1 MLKNQKQIW
10 FRRTI
15 AVVTALVMGVTFI
28 PMLGGFAN
36 AAEDPSADPDVT
48 VTDVEDIDLG
58 EVDPDE
64 LTEDDVLDELDVE
77 GVYEED
83 EDAPA
88 AENAQP
94 LQEPDQVQEE
104 ESGSADELLATLD
117 EEPDTPKLGA
127 ASDSSGGITLTPN
140 RSTGI
145 LTVTG
150 STPKED
156 PFRNLYVLDLIN
168 EQIVYSK
175 SLGDSLSLKE
185 TINMGSFDI
194 GVYGILVYT
203 KKKNTPDS
211 AYSGVAIAEIYD
223 TPVNN
228 ASQVETYAKYLFYAP
243 NRTYYRNDYDSGLYV
258 DIKKVGAKSWTSYGP
273 ITSTGQIKGLKP
285 STKYQIRAYYGKI
298 VTFGGKSYFIN
309 GRENNNFK
317 TVTVKTGKKKLP
329 IKKVTVKA
337 VNVKKH
343 VHKRYG
349 PYTGLYLG
357 KETWYTYRLKV
368 TVKMKKKPGVKG
380 IYINGKK
387 VKGNKKTYSVKFAK
401 TNTIFN
407 GKHVVKRYKKWW
419 KQDDTYKLPRKTKY
433 KVLIYSYSNKTYK
446 AYSPIQKRT
455 KRIK

>member
-1 MLKNQKQIW
+1 MLRNQKQIW

-28 PMLGGFAN
+28 PLLGGFAN

-64 LTEDDVLDELDVE
+64 LTEDGVLDELDVE
-77 GVYEED
+77 GVYEENK
-83 EDAPA
+83 DAPA

-104 ESGSADELLATLD
+104 ESESGDELLATLD

-127 ASDSSGGITLTPN
+127 ASDTSGGITLTPN

-150 STPKED
+150 TISAGSEKFTK
-156 PFRNLYVLDLIN
+156 LYVIDLIAS
-168 EQIVYSK
+168 QTVYTKTLSNVK
-175 SLGDSLSLKE
+175 SFTE

-194 GVYGILVYT
+194 GAYGIYVDTNKTTAKYY
-203 KKKNTPDS
+203 D
-211 AYSGVAIAEIYD
+211 AAIAEIYD

-243 NRTYYRNDYDSGLYV
+243 NRTYYRSDYDSGLYV

-273 ITSTGQIKGLKP
+273 ITSTRQIKGLKP

-309 GRENNNFK
+309 GRENNKFK

-419 KQDDTYKLPRKTKY
+419 KQDDTYKLPRKSKY

>member
-1 MLKNQKQIW
+1 MLRNQKQIW

-28 PMLGGFAN
+28 PLLGGFAN

-64 LTEDDVLDELDVE
+64 LTEDGVLDELDVE
-77 GVYEED
+77 GVYEENK
-83 EDAPA
+83 DAPA

-104 ESGSADELLATLD
+104 ESESGDELLATLD

-150 STPKED
+150 TISAGSEKFTK
-156 PFRNLYVLDLIN
+156 LYVIDLIAS
-168 EQIVYSK
+168 QTVYTKTLSNVK
-175 SLGDSLSLKE
+175 SFTE

-194 GVYGILVYT
+194 GAYGIYVDTNKTTAKYY
-203 KKKNTPDS
+203 D
-211 AYSGVAIAEIYD
+211 AAIAEIYD

-273 ITSTGQIKGLKP
+273 ITSTRQIKGLKP

-309 GRENNNFK
+309 GRENNKFK

-419 KQDDTYKLPRKTKY
+419 KQDDTYKLPRKAKY

>member
-1 MLKNQKQIW
+1 MLRNQKQIW

-28 PMLGGFAN
+28 PLLGGFAN

-64 LTEDDVLDELDVE
+64 LTEDGVLDELDVE
-77 GVYEED
+77 GVYEENK
-83 EDAPA
+83 DAPA

-104 ESGSADELLATLD
+104 ESESGDELLATLD

-150 STPKED
+150 TISAGSEKFTK
-156 PFRNLYVLDLIN
+156 LYVIDLIAS
-168 EQIVYSK
+168 QTVYTKTLSNVK
-175 SLGDSLSLKE
+175 SFTE

-194 GVYGILVYT
+194 GAYGIYVDTNKTTAKYY
-203 KKKNTPDS
+203 D
-211 AYSGVAIAEIYD
+211 AAIAEIYD

-273 ITSTGQIKGLKP
+273 ITSTRQIKGLKP

-309 GRENNNFK
+309 GRENNKFK

-368 TVKMKKKPGVKG
+368 TVKMKKKPGVKD

-419 KQDDTYKLPRKTKY
+419 KQDDTYKLPRKSKY

>member
-94 LQEPDQVQEE
+94 LQEPDQIQEE
-104 ESGSADELLATLD
+104 ESESADELLATLD

-150 STPKED
+150 TISAGSEKFTK
-156 PFRNLYVLDLIN
+156 LYVIDLIAS
-168 EQIVYSK
+168 QTVYTKTLSNVK
-175 SLGDSLSLKE
+175 SFTE

-194 GVYGILVYT
+194 GAYGIYVDTNMTRAKYY
-203 KKKNTPDS
+203 D
-211 AYSGVAIAEIYD
+211 AAIAEIYD

-273 ITSTGQIKGLKP
+273 ITSTRQIKGLKP

-309 GRENNNFK
+309 GRENNKFK

-419 KQDDTYKLPRKTKY
+419 KQDDTYKLPRKSKY

>member
-28 PMLGGFAN
+28 PLLGGFAN

-64 LTEDDVLDELDVE
+64 LTEDGVLDELDVE
-77 GVYEED
+77 GVYEENK
-83 EDAPA
+83 DAPA

-104 ESGSADELLATLD
+104 ESESGDELLATLD

-150 STPKED
+150 TISAGSEKFTK
-156 PFRNLYVLDLIN
+156 LYVIDLIAS
-168 EQIVYSK
+168 QTVYTKTLSNVK
-175 SLGDSLSLKE
+175 SFTE

-194 GVYGILVYT
+194 GAYGIYVDTNKT
-203 KKKNTPDS
+203 KSKYYD
-211 AYSGVAIAEIYD
+211 AAIAEIYD

-273 ITSTGQIKGLKP
+273 ITSTRQIKGLKP

-309 GRENNNFK
+309 GRENNKFK

-419 KQDDTYKLPRKTKY
+419 KQDDTYKLPRKSKY

>member
-64 LTEDDVLDELDVE
+64 LTEDGVLDELDVE

-94 LQEPDQVQEE
+94 LQEPDQGQEE
-104 ESGSADELLATLD
+104 ESESGDELLATLD

-150 STPKED
+150 TISAGSEKFTK
-156 PFRNLYVLDLIN
+156 LYVIDLIAS
-168 EQIVYSK
+168 QTVYTKTLSNVK
-175 SLGDSLSLKE
+175 SFTE

-194 GVYGILVYT
+194 GAYGIYVDTNKTTAKYY
-203 KKKNTPDS
+203 D
-211 AYSGVAIAEIYD
+211 AAIAEIYD

-273 ITSTGQIKGLKP
+273 ITSTRQIKGLKP

-309 GRENNNFK
+309 GRENNKFK

-419 KQDDTYKLPRKTKY
+419 KQDDTYKLPRKSKY